1 LFSLV
6 LCSLSFLVFN
16 QPLNLQMFVHFNSF
30 RNKIYH
36 MHSFWVW
43 LNHDFILHKSHPGD
57 TEESIP

>member
-43 LNHDFILHKSHPGD
+43 LNHDFIG
-57 TEESIP
+57 